1 MRKKRLIKEAGFQEY
16 GKIDAEDGNPPSKI
30 GQGSPEYM
38 EAYNAVL
45 VARGEEPL
53 PIVQPDQAYLDALQQ
68 GKMKSSDH
76 SYNLGEEEEDD
87 VNQEVVLKSKMNCAY
102 AAMEFQGQISD
113 EEAAA
118 FFREMADMAEQR
130 ADFGAIVDDL
140 RSQISGKPK
149 AEPAPKMTNHWA
161 EAKRLNE
168 RYEGMEADLE
178 AVTSAVQALGELKD
192 SVHEGWRSTIM
203 NAMLELNK
211 IQNWIGKHQQ
221 PQGDL
226 GERIAE
232 ALSRKLKEYGWDDD
246 DDEFGGEDLSQYEK
260 EFPDAFN
267 AGGDRDDDAEAAAA
281 KDAEIED
288 LMGKYGMSDG
298 EPEEEE
304 VDEAVKSDGRTPE
317 QVELANK
324 VAEIMETDPD
334 YQFTLKRFVEKF
346 LRYSQSG
353 GSVES
358 SLEAAC
364 PDWVPGQD
372 IFSVVKK
379 AQEQMGATTMK
390 ESDGGT
396 AEQFA
401 DENGLSVE
409 YDNEG
414 QVVLYADAEQQAQMR
429 MSGADR
435 VIADEGWA
443 IEPMADGQVA
453 IYTDEYAGGG
463 AIDRGYMEEPEDGFG
478 SPAHYQEDTDAG
490 HSQLRHSRLNETLM
504 KWAIK

>member
-1 MRKKRLIKEAGFQEY
+1 MKNKTNENEFAGMPFDDDEQEEHEQVAIEKKHIEDSIEEMLIHISKTEVANYLGGIAAKLGADDMQRVSIKETNDENVFAMADAVANALGHESALENMYKGMGKDEGVENMEYIARHYEVEIPDMRTDSGMESYWDAFDQLKTAMGDEAFFDNTIQAMETQTATELFDFIMRNYEISMGDDEVEDFDPSKHWEGKAKKR
-16 GKIDAEDGNPPSKI
+16 
-30 GQGSPEYM
+30 
-38 EAYNAVL
+38 
-45 VARGEEPL
+45 
-53 PIVQPDQAYLDALQQ
+53 
-68 GKMKSSDH
+68 
-76 SYNLGEEEEDD
+76 
-87 VNQEVVLKSKMNCAY
+87 
-102 AAMEFQGQISD
+102 
-113 EEAAA
+113 
-118 FFREMADMAEQR
+118 
-130 ADFGAIVDDL
+130 
-140 RSQISGKPK
+140 
-149 AEPAPKMTNHWA
+149 
-161 EAKRLNE
+161 
-168 RYEGMEADLE
+168 
-178 AVTSAVQALGELKD
+178 
-192 SVHEGWRSTIM
+192 
-203 NAMLELNK
+203 
-211 IQNWIGKHQQ
+211 
-221 PQGDL
+221 DL
-226 GERIAE
+226 GDRIAE
-232 ALSRKLKEYGWDDD
+232 ALSKKLKEYGWDDD
-246 DDEFGGEDLSQYEK
+246 EDEFGGEDLSQYEK

-267 AGGDRDDDAEAAAA
+267 AGGDRDEDAEAAAA
-281 KDAEIED
+281 KDAEIDD
-288 LMGKYGMSDG
+288 LMSKYGMSDG

-304 VDEAVKSDGRTPE
+304 VDEAVQSDGRTPE

-379 AQEQMGATTMK
+379 AKAELGDVTTMK
-390 ESDGGT
+390 ESGGSS

-453 IYTDEYAGGG
+453 IYTDEYA
-463 AIDRGYMEEPEDGFG
+463 DGFDNML
-478 SPAHYQEDTDAG
+478 SAPMDVYQEDTGVG